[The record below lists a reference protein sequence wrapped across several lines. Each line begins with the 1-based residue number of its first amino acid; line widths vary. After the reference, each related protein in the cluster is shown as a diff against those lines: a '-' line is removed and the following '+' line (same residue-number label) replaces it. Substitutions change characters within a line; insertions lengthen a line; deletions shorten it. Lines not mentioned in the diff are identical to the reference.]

1 VGVSVLVGVNVTV
14 FVREGVG
21 VRDGV
26 GVREG
31 VGVRVAVGVTG
42 VFVEV
47 GVGDGGEL
55 IVPPPKLSKTVLLAL
70 ILNKPI

>member
-1 VGVSVLVGVNVTV
+1 MLVGVNVTV

-31 VGVRVAVGVTG
+31 VGVRVAVA
-42 VFVEV
+42 VFV
-47 GVGDGGEL
+47 GVG
-55 IVPPPKLSKTVLLAL
+55 ITTRVPPPKLSRMVLLAE
-70 ILNKPI
+70 IGKIPI